1 MKQINIEIPE
11 GHEIDLKKSDLTKGV
26 VAFKKIAPQLPK
38 TWEELKEVK
47 GWYCK
52 SNSELDVARSL
63 HLLAEYKNT
72 FVTLAQAQ
80 ASLALA
86 QLSQLREVYRQ
97 GWTPNWLDNQ
107 NKYCVVF
114 MDSHI
119 ILERWVSTH
128 NFLSFQT
135 KEIAEE
141 FRNNFYNLIKQAN
154 PLMS

>member
-1 MKQINIEIPE
+1 MTQINIEIPE

-141 FRNNFYNLIKQAN
+141 FRNNFCDLIKQAN